1 MNNFTAFILGALL
14 AVILVGYVFFSSDR
28 EDTKVAEPVVEGA
41 ADAAAVVATET
52 PTEKTGTTDEKTDA
66 TKVADTNTNV
76 DAKSETDKSGDIE
89 DKGDKVETT
98 DEVAKSD
105 TDSTVDQGKV
115 DGDK

>member
-28 EDTKVAEPVVEGA
+28 EDTKVAEPVVEGT
-41 ADAAAVVATET
+41 ADAAAMVSTET

-76 DAKSETDKSGDIE
+76 DAKSETDKSGDVE
-89 DKGDKVETT
+89 DKVETT